1 MNPSGRLAMTFPKS
15 ADQAPRASAPGFAEQ
30 AAIDDARRAGQK
42 VDGIKGF
49 TVQYPEGAAVGYR
62 WYAQEK
68 RQPLYPFGYGLSYTA
83 FAYKNLKVEDA
94 AGLKVSFD
102 VTNTGKVAGADTPQL
117 YVTAGKRKSM
127 VRLAGFE
134 KVDLAPGQTKRVT
147 LTVEPRLL
155 ADYDVAKPGWT
166 IPAGSYPLYVGS
178 HAGDMALTG
187 KANLKAW
194 SRKP

>member
-1 MNPSGRLAMTFPKS
+1 
-15 ADQAPRASAPGFAEQ
+15 
-30 AAIDDARRAGQK
+30 
-42 VDGIKGF
+42 
-49 TVQYPEGAAVGYR
+49 
-62 WYAQEK
+62 
-68 RQPLYPFGYGLSYTA
+68 
-83 FAYKNLKVEDA
+83 
-94 AGLKVSFD
+94 
-102 VTNTGKVAGADTPQL
+102 
-117 YVTAGKRKSM
+117 M

-166 IPAGSYPLYVGS
+166 IPAGSYPLYIGRN
-178 HAGDMALTG
+178 AGEAVLTG